1 MAKGKITIKGKTKL
15 SLAKNS
21 AKAGSEREKTSG
33 GIFTQKVIAIR
44 ANILSN
50 IKKKNNG

>member
-21 AKAGSEREKTSG
+21 AKAGSEREKTHG
-33 GIFTQKVIAIR
+33 GFPTQKLIAIR
-44 ANILSN
+44 AKILSN
-50 IKKKNNG
+50 LKNK